1 MLRKVLGKAC
11 NFEPQRPKAN
21 SRRDFG
27 SFPPTFRDGCFTTF
41 CKQATQTLST
51 VAAVVCA
58 ALTQD
63 QGLPSPFLVYE
74 SAPLLSDPEYQLFF
88 LFFFREASKGGRK
101 TGGGEAFKN
110 QSRNT

>member
-27 SFPPTFRDGCFTTF
+27 SFPPTFRDGCITTF

-51 VAAVVCA
+51 VAALVCA
-58 ALTQD
+58 ALTY
-63 QGLPSPFLVYE
+63 GLRPPIPFLG
-74 SAPLLSDPEYQLFF
+74 L
-88 LFFFREASKGGRK
+88 RERPPP
-101 TGGGEAFKN
+101 
-110 QSRNT
+110 Q